1 MTGTNQPIAACAK
14 GVSVHYGATLVL
26 DALDLQV
33 PTGGVY
39 GLLGRNGTGKSTLV
53 RCLLGQERPSRG
65 HLELLGLDS
74 WRHRPALMRRVGV
87 VPETPQVPPRA
98 NADELLAMGSRLY
111 PIWDVDEAKRR
122 LRRFSVPSDVS
133 FGRLSKGQ
141 QKQVELA
148 LALAQRPEL
157 LVLDDPSLGL
167 DSVARKVL
175 YEELLEHLAESGVT
189 VFLTSH
195 DLDAVERLVETV
207 AILHRGK
214 LLVEEPLEDLKRRF
228 RRISLREGEALDS
241 AIPAV
246 LQRTS
251 PWGREAVV
259 AHNLQSIP
267 ESFSHEG
274 HAMSLEEIFEALVGT
289 ETAGGES

>member
-1 MTGTNQPIAACAK
+1 
-14 GVSVHYGATLVL
+14 
-26 DALDLQV
+26 
-33 PTGGVY
+33 
-39 GLLGRNGTGKSTLV
+39 
-53 RCLLGQERPSRG
+53 
-65 HLELLGLDS
+65 
-74 WRHRPALMRRVGV
+74 MRRVGV
-87 VPETPQVPPRA
+87 VPEAPQVPPRA
-98 NADELLAMGSRLY
+98 NANELLAMGSRLY
-111 PIWDVDEAKRR
+111 STWDADEAKRR
-122 LRRFSVPSDVS
+122 LRSFLVPFDVS

-167 DSVARKVL
+167 DSVARKIL
-175 YEELLEHLAESGVT
+175 YEELLEHLADSGVT

-228 RRISLREGEALDS
+228 RRISLREGEVLEP
-241 AIPAV
+241 AIPTV

-259 AHNLQSIP
+259 AHDLQSTT
-267 ESFSHEG
+267 ESSSHEG
-274 HAMSLEEIFEALVGT
+274 QAMSLEEIFDALVGT
-289 ETAGGES
+289 ETSGGAA